1 MEPNADREALLVPVG
16 TRLVHIGPSKT
27 GTTSLQAAMWAGRDE
42 MRAQGV
48 RYAGRAHHAES
59 AARALAGVNSPASDE
74 GAPPPIRL
82 WKDLVGD
89 IRRAREPRLILSSEF
104 LAHAQPDGIRR
115 LVDDLDPARVR
126 VAVTLRPLAR
136 ILASQWQQT
145 VQAGRTTSFDA
156 WLDALFNRPEG
167 KRGAAIW
174 HRHRHDRL
182 IARWAE
188 VVGVDR
194 VTVVVVDDRDHEQ
207 VLRAFEAL
215 LGLRPRTLELQSSL
229 ANRSL
234 TVAEVE
240 ALRAFNEAY
249 WAAKLGRPMHNDLVR
264 LGAATHMKTRLP
276 GPDEARIETPQWA
289 LDRAGEVARE
299 MVAAIAASGVRVV
312 GDLDRLTEVPVNGRG
327 ADARPVPV
335 EAAPDVAASLSL
347 GLVVA
352 AGLARGARQAADAGG
367 PSDVDLTRVTS
378 RHLVKVVYGRMD
390 TMARVRLRAVRRR
403 VVAAG
408 SR

>member
-1 MEPNADREALLVPVG
+1 MEPNADRETLLVPVG

-27 GTTSLQAAMWAGRDE
+27 GTTSLQAAMWAARDE

-48 RYAGRAHHAES
+48 RYA
-59 AARALAGVNSPASDE
+59 AAAPTMPSRPRGALAGVNSPASDE

-89 IRRAREPRLILSSEF
+89 IRQAREPRLILSSEF

-126 VAVTLRPLAR
+126 VAVTLRPIAR

-156 WLDALFNRPEG
+156 WLDALFNRPDG
-167 KRGAAIW
+167 KRRAAIW

-194 VTVVVVDDRDHEQ
+194 MTVVVVDDRDHEQ

-215 LGLRPRTLELQSSL
+215 LGCGRGPRAAVEPRQPVPDRRRGRALPRLQRVVL
-229 ANRSL
+229 GG
-234 TVAEVE
+234 E
-240 ALRAFNEAY
+240 AR
-249 WAAKLGRPMHNDLVR
+249 RPMHNDLVR

-312 GDLDRLTEVPVNGRG
+312 GDLDRLTEVPVNGRR

-352 AGLARGARQAADAGG
+352 AGLARGARPAADAGG

-390 TMARVRLRAVRRR
+390 TMARVRLRAARRR